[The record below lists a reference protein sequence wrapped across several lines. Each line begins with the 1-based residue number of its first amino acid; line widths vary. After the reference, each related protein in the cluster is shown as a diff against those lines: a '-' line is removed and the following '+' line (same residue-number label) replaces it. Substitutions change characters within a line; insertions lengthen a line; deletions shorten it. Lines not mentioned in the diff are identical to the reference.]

1 MPWLL
6 GPVLAV
12 IGSVYSEPAGRS
24 LSSSSHSYR
33 FVSPPVFP
41 SWRKSSPSAS
51 RRMAEGDSSE
61 LTAFYYPLASSEPS
75 GQSVRHYEIG
85 IPSCRKKYLKY
96 LKYLYSRAGAEA
108 EDQTVAEVCPE
119 LCTEEPASVQFHPRQ
134 EH

>member
-85 IPSCRKKYLKY
+85 IHSYRKDITHNTCIFISYLNFQQY
-96 LKYLYSRAGAEA
+96 IDS
-108 EDQTVAEVCPE
+108 TNNI
-119 LCTEEPASVQFHPRQ
+119 
-134 EH
+134 